1 MILSFCVALYQ
12 CYLGNFDFVEW
23 GVLILKTQKNKQ
35 IGIKKY
41 KTGCF
46 DMLGR
51 KVFEKGY
58 K

>member
-1 MILSFCVALYQ
+1 VLRYD

-23 GVLILKTQKNKQ
+23 GVLIFRHKEQTN
-35 IGIKKY
+35 GIKQY